1 MTLPPSTPDDW
12 NSSHYRQFR
21 PRYPDTLFDWLA
33 AQAPDHRRALDCG
46 CGTGQATR
54 PLAARFGQVVACD
67 LVPAQLAALE
77 APAHCQRVVASSAAL
92 PFAEASMSVITVAQ
106 ALHWFDLPAF
116 HREATRLLVPGGLL
130 AVWTYGLCEID
141 GACGPLVRA
150 FHDHTLRDWWAPNRT
165 HVVNGY
171 RDLPLPW
178 PLLDAPTLTLRYDWH
193 WRDMLGYLGTWS
205 AVIAARAAGKDVL
218 EAFAPRLAE
227 AWGDGTRE
235 VRGPLHLRV
244 ARKPE

>member
-1 MTLPPSTPDDW
+1 MTLPRSTPDNW
-12 NSSHYRQFR
+12 NSGSYRQFR

-33 AQAPDHRRALDCG
+33 AQAPDHHRALDCG
-46 CGTGQATR
+46 CGTGQASR
-54 PLAARFGQVVACD
+54 PLAARFEQVIACD

-77 APAHCQRVVASSAAL
+77 APANCRRVVASSAAL
-92 PFAEASMSVITVAQ
+92 PFAAASLSLITVAQ

-116 HREATRLLVPGGLL
+116 HREATRLLVPAGLL

-141 GACGPLVRA
+141 GECGPLVRT
-150 FHDHTLRDWWAPNRT
+150 FHDHTLRDWWAPNRA

-178 PLLDAPTLTLRYDWH
+178 PLLDAPALTLRYDWH
-193 WRDMLGYLGTWS
+193 WRDMLGYLDTWS
-205 AVIAARAAGKDVL
+205 AVIAARAAGEDVL
-218 EAFAPRLAE
+218 EALAPRLAQ

-235 VRGPLHLRV
+235 VRWPLHLRV
-244 ARKPE
+244 ARKPG